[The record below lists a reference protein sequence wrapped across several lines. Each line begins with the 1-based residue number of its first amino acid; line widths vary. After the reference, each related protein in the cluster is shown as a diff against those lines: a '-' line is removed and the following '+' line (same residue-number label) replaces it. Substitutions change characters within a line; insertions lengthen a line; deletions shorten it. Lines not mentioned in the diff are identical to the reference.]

1 MRTDSSPADHASYV
15 DATNRHYVRHRARRR
30 DVPDL
35 TGADRRRGEHRSGT
49 LVRVGKAGSRVT
61 NRSLLTVLF
70 TDIVDSTKR
79 TAVLGDERWREVLDS
94 HDEVV
99 RSALR
104 AHAGR
109 EVKTTG
115 DGFVA
120 TFTSPTKAI
129 NCALTIVDHAS
140 RIGLEV
146 RAGLHTGEVEG
157 RGRDVAGIGVN
168 VAARIAARAV
178 AHEVLVSDTVRD
190 LAAGSDVEFSPRG
203 SYTLKGLPGRRRL
216 YSVSG
221 PGTGLIRLILADDH
235 PLWRDTLKGLLE
247 HGGTALVVAE
257 AGTGDE
263 ALEAVQMVPADV
275 VLMDIDM
282 PERDGIDAARAI
294 TEMDNGPKVLMLSS
308 IKEREEVVASVRA
321 GACGYVLKT
330 AGRDEVADAVR
341 RVHGGELVF
350 PPELAPIVLAELR
363 GSDGGAA
370 ARAAQPGEV
379 ASLTARERDVL
390 RLIAEG
396 ASNQA
401 IAARL
406 HLSAKTIEAHIG
418 AIFTKLGLE
427 PSGDQHRR
435 VQAAVRFLSEAG
447 HSRRG

>member
-1 MRTDSSPADHASYV
+1 MA
-15 DATNRHYVRHRARRR
+15 
-30 DVPDL
+30 
-35 TGADRRRGEHRSGT
+35 
-49 LVRVGKAGSRVT
+49 

-79 TAVLGDERWREVLDS
+79 TAAVGDERWREVLDS

-104 AHAGR
+104 AHTGR
-109 EVKTTG
+109 EVNTTG

-120 TFTSPTKAI
+120 TFASPTKAI

-140 RIGLEV
+140 SLGLQV
-146 RAGLHTGEVEG
+146 RAGLHTGEVER

-168 VAARIAARAV
+168 VAARIAARAG

-190 LAAGSDVEFSPRG
+190 LAAGSDVEFAPRG
-203 SYTLKGLPGRRRL
+203 SYKLTGVPGRRRL
-216 YSVSG
+216 FSVSG

-247 HGGTALVVAE
+247 HGGTASVVAE

-263 ALEAVQMVPADV
+263 ALEAAKTVRADV

-308 IKEREEVVASVRA
+308 IKERDEVVASVRA
-321 GACGYVLKT
+321 GASGYVLKT

-341 RVHGGELVF
+341 RVHDGELVF
-350 PPELAPIVLAELR
+350 PPELASMVLAELR
-363 GSDGGAA
+363 GSSGGST
-370 ARAAQPGEV
+370 AQPAEPGAV
-379 ASLTARERDVL
+379 ASLTPRERDVL
-390 RLIAEG
+390 ALIAEG

-427 PSGDQHRR
+427 SSSDQHRR
-435 VQAAVRFLSEAG
+435 VQAAVRFLTESG
-447 HSRRG
+447 RSRRG

>member
-1 MRTDSSPADHASYV
+1 MHPDDSPADHATYV
-15 DATNRHYVRHRARRR
+15 DAADLYLPRRCEVSPEGIVAVRRLQ
-30 DVPDL
+30 P
-35 TGADRRRGEHRSGT
+35 SGT
-49 LVRVGKAGSRVT
+49 LVRVGDGGGRVAD
-61 NRSLLTVLF
+61 RSLLTVLF

-79 TAVLGDERWREVLDS
+79 AAAVGDERWREVLDS

-109 EVKTTG
+109 EVNTTG

-140 RIGLEV
+140 RVGLEV
-146 RAGLHTGEVEG
+146 RAGLHTGEVER

-168 VAARIAARAV
+168 AAARVVTRAD
-178 AHEVLVSDTVRD
+178 ACEVLVSDTVRD
-190 LAAGSDVEFSPRG
+190 LAAGSDLEFSPRG
-203 SYTLKGLPGRRRL
+203 TYTLKGLPGRRRL

-221 PGTGLIRLILADDH
+221 PGTELIRLILADDH

-247 HGGTALVVAE
+247 HGGTASVVAE

-263 ALEAVQMVPADV
+263 AVEAAKTLAADV

-294 TEMDNGPKVLMLSS
+294 TEMGGGPKVLMLSS
-308 IKEREEVVASVRA
+308 MKERDEVLASVRA

-330 AGRDEVADAVR
+330 AGREEVADAVR

-350 PPELAPIVLAELR
+350 PPELASIVLAELR
-363 GSDGGAA
+363 GSTDAAPARTAGPGGL
-370 ARAAQPGEV
+370 
-379 ASLTARERDVL
+379 ASLTPRERAVL
-390 RLIAEG
+390 ELIAEG

-406 HLSAKTIEAHIG
+406 HLSTKTVESHIG
-418 AIFTKLGLE
+418 TIFMKLGLE
-427 PSGDQHRR
+427 PSSDEHRR
-435 VQAAVRFLSEAG
+435 VQAAVRFLTELG
-447 HSRRG
+447 RPGRG